1 MELEKIPFLYYTA
14 TQAREKLGIT
24 KDAFNHYVRTGVIKK
39 TIFLGNHG
47 FYEKSMIDE
56 IALSITT
63 RLAQAMAAKSSQI
76 HLEQATPEAQEDREQ
91 LTRLRY
97 GNHATEHNERI
108 KRILTINSRGSYYL
122 YDGEFLVGTAI
133 ILPLCDEGIQAFKQG
148 ALECALGEYVEPF
161 LTGKPLKCLVAEFGT
176 TPIVPINRRRYY
188 GQVLLSSLSSKLVAL
203 GEQGIVITHLYIS
216 GGSAQDPLLMRAGCT
231 YLDNPR
237 GRRFI
242 YELDVFASRLKLL
255 QDYLEILIP
264 KRP

>member
-56 IALSITT
+56 IALSITA

-76 HLEQATPEAQEDREQ
+76 HLEQATAEVQEDREQ
-91 LTRLRY
+91 LTRLRF

-108 KRILTINSRGSYYL
+108 KRILTFNPRGSYYL
-122 YDGEFLVGTAI
+122 YDGAFLVGTAI
-133 ILPLCDEGIQAFKQG
+133 ILPLCDEGIHAFKQG
-148 ALECALGEYVEPF
+148 ALECTLEEYVEPF
-161 LTGKPLKCLVAEFGT
+161 LPGKPLKCLAAEFGT

-188 GQVLLSSLSSKLVAL
+188 GQVLLSSLSSKLVSL
-203 GEQGIVITHLYIS
+203 GEQGIEITHLYTS
-216 GGSAQDPLLMRAGCT
+216 GKSAQDPLLTRAGCI
-231 YLDNPR
+231 YLGNPR

-242 YELDVFASRLKLL
+242 YELDILASKLKIL
-255 QDYLEILIP
+255 QDYIRVVT
-264 KRP
+264 KKK